1 LLIIIMS
8 LYGYDQS
15 IMEGDSMTA
24 RNREFNQGVRLH
36 NKAVMDNYD
45 KALKTQKTT
54 VDNLK
59 DKKRNDA
66 ILNDSEDG
74 YGVIGAAVSVLGAR
88 KEYKQARSFG
98 DYYRTARD
106 ERMKVLKGGFDDI
119 KQTAKGPA
127 DVGAATGDGGGAGTA
142 REAFS
147 RPAPRSAPGARP
159 SLLPTEQVQAEE
171 PTPNLR
177 EAMSRPP
184 VTSVAP
190 EVEGDFKYEG
200 SGVGAKV
207 IKAGLSKI
215 GVADTIGEGA
225 TGLISESAGKVAGLV
240 AGGTDLV
247 EGVDNLVEGKGF
259 FAQDGND
266 TAKKVGDSFVTAG
279 AVLDAIGTVAPP
291 LEVLG
296 GLAGIT
302 GGIINTVDDWFG
314 DKKKIKDAGKKIDK
328 PTTENS
334 QLEQKRVSPAFQSL
348 GLVASAPTSVKS
360 QIQGSGSF

>member
-1 LLIIIMS
+1 MVIIMS

-24 RNREFNQGVRLH
+24 RNREFNQGVKLH

-66 ILNDSEDG
+66 IINDSEDG
-74 YGVIGAAVSVLGAR
+74 YGVVGAAVSFLGAR
-88 KEYKQARSFG
+88 KEYKQASSFG

-106 ERMKVLKGGFDDI
+106 ERMKVLKGGFEDI
-119 KQTAKGPA
+119 RQTAKGPA

-147 RPAPRSAPGARP
+147 RPAPRSARP
-159 SLLPTEQVQAEE
+159 SLLPTEPEE
-171 PTPNLR
+171 PNLR

-190 EVEGDFKYEG
+190 EVEGEFKYEG
-200 SGVGAKV
+200 SGIGAKV

-215 GVADTIGEGA
+215 GVAETIGEGA

-247 EGVDNLVEGKGF
+247 EGVDNLYEGKGF
-259 FAQDGND
+259 FAQDGSD

-314 DKKKIKDAGKKIDK
+314 DKKKIKDAGKKIDA
-328 PTTENS
+328 PTTANS
-334 QLEQKRVSPAFQSL
+334 QLEQQRVSPAFQSL